1 MNKFKTAII
10 DFRNHRRN
18 LRASEQDAP
27 VDDIL
32 LKLNEKVG
40 EGLEGIMKDCE
51 VYGSLTRR
59 FDNTESNQRLIEYE
73 ISQLDMENAEILN
86 LLAPK
91 HGKGNEVSSISPPS
105 LRP

>member
-32 LKLNEKVG
+32 LKLKDKVTD
-40 EGLEGIMKDCE
+40 GLEGIMKDCD
-51 VYGSLTRR
+51 VYSSLLER
-59 FDNTESNQRLIEYE
+59 FENTEKN
-73 ISQLDMENAEILN
+73 
-86 LLAPK
+86 
-91 HGKGNEVSSISPPS
+91 
-105 LRP
+105 